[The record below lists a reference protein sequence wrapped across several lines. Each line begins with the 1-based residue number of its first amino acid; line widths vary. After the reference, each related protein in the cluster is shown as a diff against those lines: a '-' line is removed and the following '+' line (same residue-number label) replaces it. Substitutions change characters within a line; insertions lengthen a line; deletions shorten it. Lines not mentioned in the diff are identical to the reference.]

1 MNVKIEETDDK
12 YLVALEGELDTVAS
26 VAVEQQLKGL
36 FNSKGKEI
44 VIECKKLSYIASSG
58 LRILFRILKGAKA
71 SGSRVL
77 LKHVNDEIMN
87 VFRLTGFVSIFDFE

>member
-1 MNVKIEETDDK
+1 MNVKIEKTDDK

-26 VAVEQQLKGL
+26 VGVEQQLKEL

>member
-12 YLVALEGELDTVAS
+12 YLVVLEGDLDTVAS
-26 VAVEQQLKGL
+26 VEVEQQLKGL
-36 FNSKGKEI
+36 FKSKGKEI